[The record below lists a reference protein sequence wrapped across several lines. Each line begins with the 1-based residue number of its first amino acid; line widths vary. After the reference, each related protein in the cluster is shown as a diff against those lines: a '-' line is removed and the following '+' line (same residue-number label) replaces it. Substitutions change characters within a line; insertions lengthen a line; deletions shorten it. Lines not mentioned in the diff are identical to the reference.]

1 MSLHRRTNKQPVFV
15 HFHRLTTLSPGLKDD
30 VNRGLENFV
39 WRRLTCYWSDPCF
52 KVTSRK
58 FPSLNVAA
66 ITQGPNL
73 ISRMTEMDRKLAGA
87 KGAK

>member
-1 MSLHRRTNKQPVFV
+1 MLLVRPMFQGHIQK
-15 HFHRLTTLSPGLKDD
+15 
-30 VNRGLENFV
+30 E
-39 WRRLTCYWSDPCF
+39 
-52 KVTSRK
+52 